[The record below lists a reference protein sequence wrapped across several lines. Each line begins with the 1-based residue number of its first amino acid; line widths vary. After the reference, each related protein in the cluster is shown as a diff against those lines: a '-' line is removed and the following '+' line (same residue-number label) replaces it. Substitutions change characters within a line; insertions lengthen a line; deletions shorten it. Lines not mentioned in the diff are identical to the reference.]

1 MTDDQLKSVH
11 DDIAYMRSLAQEGR
25 NTPLLC
31 GSVLV
36 AAALIFGSATL
47 GQWAIA
53 AGVLQLSPWAPLWL
67 WVGAGVLF
75 TAVLMVLVRR
85 MDIKPGAQSP
95 ANRAVGAAWSAVGF
109 GIFAMWV
116 ALMAIGATSGDWAVM
131 RVMPLVVF
139 TAYGAAWMVA
149 GTMVGIGWMKG
160 VALIAYAGA
169 VLLGV
174 FADSAWGYLVFAGLM
189 VFVALLPG
197 LALMRQEPSDVV

>member
-1 MTDDQLKSVH
+1 MTDDQMKSVH

-36 AAALIFGSATL
+36 AAAVIFGTATL
-47 GQWAIA
+47 GQWAMA
-53 AGVLQLSPWAPLWL
+53 AGVLQLSPWAPVWL

-75 TAVLMVLVRR
+75 SATLMVLIRR

-95 ANRAVGAAWSAVGF
+95 VNRAVGAAWSAVGF
-109 GIFAMWV
+109 GIFAMW
-116 ALMAIGATSGDWAVM
+116 LTFMAIGFTTGDWEIM
-131 RVMPLVVF
+131 RAMPSVVF
-139 TAYGAAWMVA
+139 AAYGAAWMVA
-149 GTMVGIGWMKG
+149 GTMTCTRWMSA
-160 VALIAYAGA
+160 VALMAYAGA

-174 FADSAWGYLVFAGLM
+174 FAESAWIYLVFAGLM

-197 LALMRQEPSDVV
+197 LALMRQEPADVV

>member
-1 MTDDQLKSVH
+1 MTNDQMKSVH
-11 DDIAYMRSLAQEGR
+11 DDIAYMRSLTQEGR

-36 AAALIFGSATL
+36 AAAVIFGAATL
-47 GQWAIA
+47 GQWAMA
-53 AGVLQLSPWAPLWL
+53 AGILQLSPWAPVWL

-75 TAVLMVLVRR
+75 TATLMVLIRR

-95 ANRAVGAAWSAVGF
+95 VNRAVGAAWSAVGF

-116 ALMAIGATSGDWAVM
+116 TFMAIGLTTGDWAIM
-131 RVMPLVVF
+131 RAMPSVVF
-139 TAYGAAWMVA
+139 AAYGAAWMVA
-149 GTMVGIGWMKG
+149 GTMVGVGWMKG

-174 FADSAWGYLVFAGLM
+174 FSESAWIYLVFAGLM

-197 LALMRQEPSDVV
+197 LALMRQEPADVV

>member
-36 AAALIFGSATL
+36 AAAVIFGSATL

-53 AGVLQLSPWAPLWL
+53 AGILQLSPWAPVWL

-95 ANRAVGAAWSAVGF
+95 VNRAVGAAWSAVGF

-116 ALMAIGATSGDWAVM
+116 ALMAIGVTSGDWEVM

-174 FADSAWGYLVFAGLM
+174 FADSAWNYLVFAGLM

-197 LALMRQEPSDVV
+197 LALMRQEPSDLV